1 MRDDIRPGRPA
12 PRPADRQPAP
22 PAMLAAAPPGGA
34 LSPLDS
40 ADASFRAL
48 TTGPQPL
55 ALHAASLAP
64 GLPDRLVPLD
74 ELRALLLHPAT
85 GARARNKVWAEL
97 VRRARSGS
105 PAWVVGLVGVAMPGL
120 RRAAATLA
128 ASYRGDAAD
137 LHTEILTGFLEA
149 MRGLDPDDLDRV
161 PLASRLCW
169 TAWRAGQALACADA
183 RYTARRRDL
192 PAARIRGDA
201 MTSARSRPARRRPAA
216 RRPGRAPA
224 SRARAAARAAAATAL
239 AAAAQP
245 ALASTADRV
254 LALASISQVIANITA
269 WITGLLA
276 GLATLF
282 LTIGGLRYLMAGG
295 DPGEVERAKTALR
308 SAAIG
313 YGLAILAPVIVTVL
327 KSLVGG

>member
-1 MRDDIRPGRPA
+1 MGFRTHPLPRDQEPLMRDDTGPARPA
-12 PRPADRQPAP
+12 RRAGTCQPVP
-22 PAMLAAAPPGGA
+22 PAMLAAAPPGGCT

-55 ALHAASLAP
+55 ALHTASLAS

-85 GARARNKVWAEL
+85 GAGARNKVWAEL

-128 ASYRGDAAD
+128 ASYRGDPAD
-137 LHTEILTGFLEA
+137 LHIEILTGFLAA

-169 TAWRAGQALACADA
+169 AAWRAGQALACADA
-183 RYTARRRDL
+183 SYAAGRRDL
-192 PAARIRGDA
+192 SGSYDTPYMPWGHPDFVLATAVTRGVLTPAQAELIGRNRLERIPLAQIAGETGISHNALCNRRKRAEKAITDAIRG
-201 MTSARSRPARRRPAA
+201 
-216 RRPGRAPA
+216 
-224 SRARAAARAAAATAL
+224 
-239 AAAAQP
+239 
-245 ALASTADRV
+245 
-254 LALASISQVIANITA
+254 
-269 WITGLLA
+269 GLLS
-276 GLATLF
+276 
-282 LTIGGLRYLMAGG
+282 
-295 DPGEVERAKTALR
+295 D
-308 SAAIG
+308 S
-313 YGLAILAPVIVTVL
+313 
-327 KSLVGG
+327 